1 MKQENEQAIVVS
13 NYSLKRSFQTETDYS
28 VVINKRTKIDTVA
41 KCPFKFER
49 IPEIPVTKIKE
60 VQKLPD
66 YTVVSLYG
74 KIDCSAAPE
83 EVKLTGRSLTKQDC
97 FIADDSDVIKL
108 TLWEKQISAV
118 ENGKTYRIDNG
129 RVRTY
134 QGEKYVTLN
143 TDSTVTLTND
153 KNFVTVP
160 DFLKKSEELEVK
172 SFILN
177 KVDGIESLQ
186 RYARCKNCRR
196 KVKSNEEKLYT
207 CENCGLKQ
215 IVCESDKKYTS
226 LSLLINFDDDN
237 NCILTM
243 FEDVIQQMLDIYNI
257 NETAEQTVKENVTL
271 FSNNYDIMQAV
282 LSVSNIN
289 ITYNVKTNI
298 ISNISKNN

>member
-1 MKQENEQAIVVS
+1 MKQENEEAILVS

-143 TDSTVTLTND
+143 TDSTVTITKD
-153 KNFVTVP
+153 ENFGSIFVSGQPSSIKRNRTRNP
-160 DFLKKSEELEVK
+160 NRARLRIRARNTERGHLLPRSDLNELDWRF
-172 SFILN
+172 S
-177 KVDGIESLQ
+177 SYRA
-186 RYARCKNCRR
+186 RYISHSIAR
-196 KVKSNEEKLYT
+196 
-207 CENCGLKQ
+207 
-215 IVCESDKKYTS
+215 SDR
-226 LSLLINFDDDN
+226 INFCFWATEPD
-237 NCILTM
+237 
-243 FEDVIQQMLDIYNI
+243 
-257 NETAEQTVKENVTL
+257 
-271 FSNNYDIMQAV
+271 
-282 LSVSNIN
+282 
-289 ITYNVKTNI
+289 
-298 ISNISKNN
+298 